1 MSIYLSTARP
11 SLRRAGSRSDDGLFP
26 SLRCKENDVDEMFVL
41 VGVLLIVSHEKTGGN
56 DVDEIFVLV
65 GVLVM
70 VCLVSTW
77 EQQGKWEQVVPT
89 KLA

>member
-1 MSIYLSTARP
+1 
-11 SLRRAGSRSDDGLFP
+11 
-26 SLRCKENDVDEMFVL
+26 MFVL

-56 DVDEIFVLV
+56 DVDKIFVLVGVLVSHEKTGGNDVDEMFVLV

-70 VCLVSTW
+70 VCLISTW

-89 KLA
+89 KLS